1 MARARRCEFKVRQ
14 LPELK
19 QHTPNAGGVQSHAA
33 ASHVQQV
40 EHVAKEPMNRA
51 HPKHCKHH
59 LLLHNHSTKPMRQTT
74 TQSGCKRNTQEAA
87 PRKHCTCGGVVDG
100 GAKAHSD
107 TSVART
113 SCPMPALRRPGGVA
127 ETQRERRACAL
138 STRQS
143 EVFNRACRTLQE
155 ADPGRLC
162 HRVLS

>member
-1 MARARRCEFKVRQ
+1 MARARRCEFKVQQ

-33 ASHVQQV
+33 ANHVQQV
-40 EHVAKEPMNRA
+40 EHVAKEPMDRA

-100 GAKAHSD
+100 GAKAHR
-107 TSVART
+107 TRPWRARLAP
-113 SCPMPALRRPGGVA
+113 CPRCGDREAWQRR
-127 ETQRERRACAL
+127 REKGELTHCPRDG
-138 STRQS
+138 
-143 EVFNRACRTLQE
+143 EYK
-155 ADPGRLC
+155 
-162 HRVLS
+162 